1 MSRTLPILAVQ
12 SAPVAW
18 DVKATWDKFEAELRA
33 LRASY
38 PLTRLFVYPELY
50 LSAIGPMNQV
60 AGRGWTNRSVAEP
73 IPGPLTE
80 RLGALASELGAWLI
94 PGSIYERG
102 DDDAIYNTALAFAP
116 DGSLR
121 ARYRKIFP
129 WRPWE
134 GNAAGNEFVVLD
146 IDGVGRA
153 GLMIC
158 YDGWFPEVS
167 RQLAW
172 LGAEVIFQVTAT
184 PTSDRDQEI
193 VLARANAIVN
203 QVYLV
208 NVNIGGR
215 PGPGR
220 SVIVDPEGHLLQVA
234 GDGEEY
240 LSDVLDL
247 DAVARVRRFGSV
259 AMNRM
264 WTQLDD
270 EGAAVQLPM
279 YGGSIRPRLLPTRSE
294 AVADQPA
301 VPAADAAEGVA
312 ESAEPL
318 APAKY

>member
-18 DVKATWDKFEAELRA
+18 DVRATWEKFEAELRA

-38 PLTRLFVYPELY
+38 PLTRLFVFPELY
-50 LSAIGPMNQV
+50 LSAIGAMNQP
-60 AGRGWTNRSVAEP
+60 AANGWTNRIVAEP

-80 RLGALASELGAWLI
+80 RLGGLADELGAWLI
-94 PGSIYERG
+94 PGSIYERSG
-102 DDDAIYNTALAFAP
+102 DDAIYNTVLAFAP

-121 ARYRKIFP
+121 ARYRKVFP

-134 GNAAGNEFVVLD
+134 GNATGNEFVVLD

-158 YDGWFPEVS
+158 YDGWFPEVP

-208 NVNIGGR
+208 NVNMGGR

-240 LSDVLDL
+240 LSEVLDL

-270 EGAAVQLPM
+270 EGSAVQLPM
-279 YGGSIRPRLLPTRSE
+279 YGGAIRPRPGPPDSSASGEERE
-294 AVADQPA
+294 APA
-301 VPAADAAEGVA
+301 
-312 ESAEPL
+312 SARRTML

>member
-1 MSRTLPILAVQ
+1 LSRTLPILAVQ
-12 SAPVAW
+12 TAPVAW
-18 DVKATWDKFEAELRA
+18 DLSATWDKFASELRT
-33 LRASY
+33 LHASY
-38 PLTRLFVYPELY
+38 PLARLFLYPELF
-50 LSAIGPMNQV
+50 LAAIGGMHSAAAPSWSKQ
-60 AGRGWTNRSVAEP
+60 AAAEP
-73 IPGPLTE
+73 IPGPITD
-80 RLGALASELGAWLI
+80 RLGELAREMGIWLL

-102 DDDAIYNTALAFAP
+102 EDGRIYNTALAFAP

-121 ARYRKIFP
+121 ARYRKVFP

-134 GNAAGNEFVVLD
+134 SPAAGSEFV
-146 IDGVGRA
+146 IFEIEGIGRA

-158 YDGWFPEVS
+158 YDGWFPEVP

-208 NVNIGGR
+208 NVNMGGR

-220 SVIVDPEGHLLQVA
+220 SVIVDAEGHLLQQA

-240 LSDVLDL
+240 LSEVLDL
-247 DAVARVRRFGSV
+247 DTVTRVRRSGSV

-264 WTQLDD
+264 WAQLDD
-270 EGAAVQLPM
+270 EGSGIYLPM
-279 YGGSIRPRLLPTRSE
+279 YGGTIRQRPSLPEVGDR
-294 AVADQPA
+294 
-301 VPAADAAEGVA
+301 DAAERSLEGEAVLT
-312 ESAEPL
+312 PR
-318 APAKY
+318 Y

>member
-1 MSRTLPILAVQ
+1 MRVSRFLMSRTLPILAVQ
-12 SAPVAW
+12 VAPVAW
-18 DVKATWDKFEAELRA
+18 DLVATWEKFDVELRA
-33 LRASY
+33 LRAFY
-38 PLTRLFVYPELY
+38 PLTRLFVFPELY
-50 LSAIGPMNQV
+50 LSAIGGMKHP
-60 AGRGWTNRSVAEP
+60 APPGWTKPAVAEP

-80 RLGALASELGAWLI
+80 RLSSLARELGVWLI

-102 DDDAIYNTALAFAP
+102 EDDLIYNTALAFAP

-134 GNAAGNEFVVLD
+134 TPAAGNEFVVFD

-153 GLMIC
+153 GLMTC

-184 PTSDRDQEI
+184 PTSDRDQEL

-208 NVNIGGR
+208 NVNMGGR

-220 SVIVDPEGHLLQVA
+220 SVIVDPEGHALQTA
-234 GDGEEY
+234 GDGEEC
-240 LSDVLDL
+240 LSEVLDL

-270 EGAAVQLPM
+270 EGSGLFLPM
-279 YGGSIRPRLLPTRSE
+279 YGGSIRPR
-294 AVADQPA
+294 PA
-301 VPAADAAEGVA
+301 TDGPATEPMGEEVQAAKPAAM
-312 ESAEPL
+312 S
-318 APAKY
+318 